1 MDYSVGNLNGHNSNP
16 DNRSAKLLNRWPELT
31 AKFERMVQAGNGR
44 TETAR
49 LAYAVL
55 LIMKTAI
62 RVGNEESA
70 EGRVSINK
78 WSPNFGQS
86 VQTYGVTTLRNS
98 HVVKCEAGLH
108 LTFVGKKAVEQ
119 KLFTDNPTLKEY
131 CPQGPADELWLGIE
145 YPTLFAFVKRCV
157 GDAFTPKD
165 IRRAKVNK
173 VFLELLS
180 EVETVNKK
188 TIRSL
193 IEKTAEIIGH
203 TKAVCKRSYLSP
215 ILLAAI
221 GG

>member
-131 CPQGPADELWLGIE
+131 CPQGPADELWLGID
-145 YPTLFAFVKRCV
+145 YPTLFAFVKRYV

-173 VFLELLS
+173 VFLSLLA
-180 EVETVNKK
+180 ETQEVNKK